1 MSREKQFE
9 ALVTLA
15 GTVDSSLESALS
27 KTRNSLNDL
36 DSTTLKVAGSVKNGS
51 KISKVASYALGA
63 LSNTVGGL
71 LKDGINAVGSAI
83 SGSLDSAID
92 RVDTLN
98 AYEKTM
104 QNLGYSI
111 DEVAAA
117 SKTLQEGIDGLPTTL
132 PGITSMQQQ
141 YAALTGD
148 IGLAADLTVALN
160 DATLAGG
167 QGQEVATR
175 AAEQWYKVIAKGKP
189 DLQSWTTIN
198 SAMPAQ
204 MNQIAQSLLGAE
216 AKSQDLFEAWKSGKI
231 TTEQVQ
237 QAVIDL
243 DKKGSEGITSFAEQ
257 AQDASGGIK
266 TSMTNIK
273 TAITTGVA
281 NVIEG
286 IDEFTNIAGTLNIFK
301 GGIKAAF
308 GDVADALPLLVEG
321 LKTGDFEAAIDKI
334 GHVFESL
341 TEKIDFQKISETIGQ
356 LAPVLVAGV
365 LQNLPAIA
373 EAGIQIIIGL
383 IEGLSQGL
391 PVLLDALPSIV
402 AELVNV
408 LVQCAPDLAL
418 ALTDLFTGAID
429 GLTDI
434 LPGLLSE
441 LPSIVVTVFSAVVSE
456 MPAVLLHIIE
466 QIGSVKQ
473 IFVEKLSS
481 VKDILFNVIALA
493 EAWIFEKI
501 IQIQTMF
508 REKLNSIKSTVSEA
522 MGSIPI
528 KIGEKLEQA
537 KSSALAKL
545 AQIHAC
551 FQQKLALIKQTVSNV
566 LSRIPQIIS
575 EKLSGAASSARQ
587 ALQRVK
593 QAFIDKL
600 NEIKNWVTNKLAEI
614 RNAFAHPITTSIN
627 LVKNVKEKI
636 SKSEGKAKG
645 GFTRGVTIAGED
657 PRYPVEAVLSFNP
670 KYRDQNIAYW
680 AKAGRMLGASA
691 SDMSNVSAASYYGA
705 MPGTNEAY
713 SARVG
718 RSLSTS
724 STQAPVNISSPVSRS
739 KNTVNMGGITF
750 SPTIKVE
757 TKNGEKVQPETI
769 LKALRDFEP
778 EFVDFVMQALA
789 AREEG
794 AYVTEGAGL
803 Y

>member
-1 MSREKQFE
+1 
-9 ALVTLA
+9 
-15 GTVDSSLESALS
+15 
-27 KTRNSLNDL
+27 
-36 DSTTLKVAGSVKNGS
+36 
-51 KISKVASYALGA
+51 
-63 LSNTVGGL
+63 
-71 LKDGINAVGSAI
+71 
-83 SGSLDSAID
+83 
-92 RVDTLN
+92 
-98 AYEKTM
+98 
-104 QNLGYSI
+104 
-111 DEVAAA
+111 
-117 SKTLQEGIDGLPTTL
+117 
-132 PGITSMQQQ
+132 MQQQ

-148 IGLAADLTVALN
+148 IGKAADLTVALN

-216 AKSQDLFEAWKSGKI
+216 AKSQDLFEAWKSGKV
-231 TTEQVQ
+231 TAEQVQ
-237 QAVIDL
+237 EAVIEL
-243 DKKGSEGITSFAEQ
+243 DKKGGDGFASFADQ
-257 AQDASGGIK
+257 AQDASGGIA
-266 TSMTNIK
+266 TSMANIK

-286 IDEFTNIAGTLNIFK
+286 IDGFTSISGTLNEFK
-301 GGIKAAF
+301 SGIKAAF
-308 GDVADALPLLVEG
+308 GDVADAIPLLVDG
-321 LKTGDFEAAIDKI
+321 LKTGDFEAAIEKI
-334 GHVFESL
+334 GGVFESL
-341 TEKIDFQKISETIGQ
+341 TEKIDFQKIAEKVGQ
-356 LAPVLVAGV
+356 LAPVIVAGIAA
-365 LQNLPAIA
+365 NLPAIA
-373 EAGIQIIIGL
+373 EAGVQIVIGL
-383 IEGLSQGL
+383 VDGLSQGM
-391 PVLLDALPSIV
+391 PVLIDALPDIV
-402 AELVNV
+402 AGIINAIVPYIPDFVMAAVDLLDTVVASVVEL
-408 LVQCAPDLAL
+408 
-418 ALTDLFTGAID
+418 I
-429 GLTDI
+429 
-434 LPGLLSE
+434 PGILSE
-441 LPSIVVTVFSAVVSE
+441 LPGILVTVFSTLVAEALDVPFEDIKEKIETLKQSIYDKFVSIKE
-456 MPAVLLHIIE
+456 TVLE
-466 QIGSVKQ
+466 V
-473 IFVEKLSS
+473 LSS
-481 VKDILFNVIALA
+481 IPQ
-493 EAWIFEKI
+493 I
-501 IQIQTMF
+501 I
-508 REKLNSIKSTVSEA
+508 S
-522 MGSIPI
+522 
-528 KIGEKLEQA
+528 EKLEQA
-537 KSSALAKL
+537 KLWV
-545 AQIHAC
+545 
-551 FQQKLALIKQTVSNV
+551 LIKLMQMNLFFREKLNAAKETVMSIMA
-566 LSRIPQIIS
+566 RIPQIIS

-593 QAFIDKL
+593 QAFVDKL

-691 SDMSNVSAASYYGA
+691 SDMSNVSAASYSGA
-705 MPGTNEAY
+705 MPGINESY
-713 SARVG
+713 SAKVG

-724 STQAPVNISSPVSRS
+724 APQAPVNISSPVSRS
-739 KNTVNMGGITF
+739 KNTINMGGITF

>member
-1 MSREKQFE
+1 MSKEKQFE
-9 ALVTLA
+9 ALVTLSGA
-15 GTVDSSLESALS
+15 IDPALPTALNEVRGKLENLQKPSSSLGDSFEKTSKMSSVAKFGLNALAQA
-27 KTRNSLNDL
+27 
-36 DSTTLKVAGSVKNGS
+36 AGGV
-51 KISKVASYALGA
+51 
-63 LSNTVGGL
+63 
-71 LKDGINAVGSAI
+71 LKDGFDAAKNAIA
-83 SGSLDSAID
+83 GSLDSAID

-104 QNLGYSI
+104 SNLGYSI

-132 PGITSMQQQ
+132 PSITSMQQQ

-148 IGLAADLTVALN
+148 IGKAADLTVALN

-216 AKSQDLFEAWKSGKI
+216 AKSQDLFEAWKSGKV
-231 TTEQVQ
+231 TAEQVQ
-237 QAVIDL
+237 EAVIEL
-243 DKKGSEGITSFAEQ
+243 DKKGGDGFASFADQ
-257 AQDASGGIK
+257 AQDASGGIA
-266 TSMTNIK
+266 TSMANIK

-286 IDEFTNIAGTLNIFK
+286 IDGFTSISGTLNEFK
-301 GGIKAAF
+301 SGIKAAF
-308 GDVADALPLLVEG
+308 GDVADAIPLLVDG
-321 LKTGDFEAAIDKI
+321 LKTGDFEAAIEKI
-334 GHVFESL
+334 GGVFESL
-341 TEKIDFQKISETIGQ
+341 TEKIDFQKIAEKVGQ
-356 LAPVLVAGV
+356 LAPVIVAGIAA
-365 LQNLPAIA
+365 NLPAIA
-373 EAGIQIIIGL
+373 EAGVQIVIGL
-383 IEGLSQGL
+383 VDGLSQGM
-391 PVLLDALPSIV
+391 PVLIDALPDIV
-402 AELVNV
+402 AGIINAIVPYIPDFVMAAVDLLDTVVASVVEL
-408 LVQCAPDLAL
+408 
-418 ALTDLFTGAID
+418 I
-429 GLTDI
+429 
-434 LPGLLSE
+434 PGILSE
-441 LPSIVVTVFSAVVSE
+441 LPGILVTVFSTLVAEALDVPFEDIKEKIETLKQSIYDKFVSIKE
-456 MPAVLLHIIE
+456 TVLE
-466 QIGSVKQ
+466 V
-473 IFVEKLSS
+473 LSS
-481 VKDILFNVIALA
+481 IPQ
-493 EAWIFEKI
+493 I
-501 IQIQTMF
+501 I
-508 REKLNSIKSTVSEA
+508 S
-522 MGSIPI
+522 
-528 KIGEKLEQA
+528 EKLEQA
-537 KSSALAKL
+537 KLWV
-545 AQIHAC
+545 
-551 FQQKLALIKQTVSNV
+551 LIKLMQMNLFFREKLNAAKETVMSIMA
-566 LSRIPQIIS
+566 RIPQIIS

-593 QAFIDKL
+593 QAFVDKL

-691 SDMSNVSAASYYGA
+691 SDMSNVSAASYSGA
-705 MPGTNEAY
+705 MPGINESY
-713 SARVG
+713 SAKVG

-724 STQAPVNISSPVSRS
+724 APQAPVNISSPVSRS
-739 KNTVNMGGITF
+739 KNTINMGGITF